1 MSPRRWLP
9 LAAFAL
15 IASGCASTSVFPTP
29 EARQALT
36 SDGQLRVAINLGNP
50 VLAKRDATSG
60 AVSGIAIDLGRA
72 LASRLEAEF
81 APVLYPN
88 AGTLVDGAKAGAW
101 DVAFA
106 AIDPAR
112 ADTLEFTASYM
123 EVSVTYVVP
132 LSSGIR
138 TVADADRPGVR
149 VGVGVKNAADLYLS
163 RSLKDAQL
171 VRVADTLDAAVEL
184 LQTGKADIY
193 AGNRERLLL
202 VRDQLVGYRLL
213 DGRFYA
219 VEHAIAVPRGRRPA
233 AGFVDAFVEELKSSG
248 AVAESIKRHS
258 IRGVD
263 VAPSAKGRA
272 AAGR

>member
-1 MSPRRWLP
+1 VNARRWLP

-15 IASGCASTSVFPTP
+15 IASGCAATSVFPTP
-29 EARQALT
+29 EARQALMPT
-36 SDGQLRVAINLGNP
+36 GKLRVALNLGNP
-50 VLAKRDATSG
+50 VLAKRDTTSG

-81 APVLYPN
+81 VPVLYPN
-88 AGTLVDGAKAGAW
+88 AGALVDGAKAGAW

-112 ADTLEFTASYM
+112 ADTLEFTAPYM
-123 EVSVTYVVP
+123 EVGVTYVVP

-149 VGVGVKNAADLYLS
+149 VGVGAKNAADLYLS
-163 RSLKDAQL
+163 RSLKEAQL

-202 VRDQLVGYRLL
+202 VREQLVGYRLL

-219 VEHAIAVPRGRRPA
+219 VEHAIALPRGRRPGL
-233 AGFVDAFVEELKSSG
+233 GFVDAFVEELKSSG

-272 AAGR
+272 AAGQ

>member
-1 MSPRRWLP
+1 MSVLRWLP
-9 LAAFAL
+9 LVVFAL

-29 EARQALT
+29 EARQALMPT
-36 SDGQLRVAINLGNP
+36 GKLRVAINLGNP

-81 APVLYPN
+81 VPVLYPN
-88 AGTLVDGAKAGAW
+88 AGALVDAAKAGAW

-112 ADTLEFTASYM
+112 ADTLEFTPPYM
-123 EVSVTYVVP
+123 EVGVTYVVP

-149 VGVGVKNAADLYLS
+149 AGAGVKNAADLYLS

-219 VEHAIAVPRGRRPA
+219 VEHALAVPRGRRPA

-272 AAGR
+272 AAGH